1 MKAKCMQESIQTQNA
16 PAAVGPY
23 SQAVKADGRVFTAG
37 QLPLHPESGEL
48 VSTGIEQATERAIEN
63 LKAVLDAAGSSL
75 DNVLKTT
82 VYIADMNDF
91 AAMNEVYARYF
102 GDSKP
107 ARSTVQAVLPKGAL
121 VEIDAVAL
129 CD

>member
-1 MKAKCMQESIQTQNA
+1 MREYIETQQA

-23 SQAVKADGRVFTAG
+23 SQAVKAGNMVFTAG
-37 QLPLHPESGEL
+37 QLPLHPETGEL
-48 VSTGIEQATERAIEN
+48 ISSGIEQATERAIEN

-91 AAMNEVYARYF
+91 AAMNKVYARYF
-102 GDSKP
+102 GAGKP

-121 VEIDAVAL
+121 VEIDAVGL
-129 CD
+129 CK